1 MIAASLPFK
10 VCFGLSQHYFNAIEF
25 LRFLYLKEAKL
36 NVDLALELLH
46 FTDKYLQDDLME
58 TCLKFLR
65 SKITSKTV
73 NKIADFVRARNIHH
87 LDSECRYFLTGQT
100 GVNDAP
106 KMIAYLE
113 KQYDPEFTRYDVEI
127 KNRAI
132 GLISLDFKDVCKAP
146 EKNKEIITLYGEFL
160 LKNIEIGT
168 IGALSEFLTTEMK
181 CTSTFPAD
189 STKPRSIRTKL
200 LLDLKRNIL
209 DFVHKNYKEIQEKR
223 ISARFDNIFF
233 TKLVSHIIKASS
245 TQPEQKIIEET

>member
-1 MIAASLPFK
+1 LLILFVQEIFIILIRS
-10 VCFGLSQHYFNAIEF
+10 VCTYFF
-25 LRFLYLKEAKL
+25 
-36 NVDLALELLH
+36 
-46 FTDKYLQDDLME
+46 
-58 TCLKFLR
+58 
-65 SKITSKTV
+65 
-73 NKIADFVRARNIHH
+73 
-87 LDSECRYFLTGQT
+87 TGQT
-100 GVNDAP
+100 GVNDVP

-132 GLISLDFKDVCKAP
+132 GLISQDFKDVCKGP
-146 EKNKEIITLYGEFL
+146 EKNKEIIRLYGEFL
-160 LKNIEIGT
+160 PKNVEIGT

-233 TKLVSHIIKASS
+233 TRLVSHIIKASS
-245 TQPEQKIIEET
+245 TQPEQKIIEETKTQEK